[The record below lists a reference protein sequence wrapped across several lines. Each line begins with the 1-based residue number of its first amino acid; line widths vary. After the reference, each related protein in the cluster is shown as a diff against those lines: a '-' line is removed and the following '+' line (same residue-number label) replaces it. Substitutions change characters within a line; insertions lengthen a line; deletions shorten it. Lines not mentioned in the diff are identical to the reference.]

1 MLLRRR
7 NRRRSF
13 SISINTRQI
22 CWIYQTGN
30 TGKRCDIKIW
40 SAPQNRAC
48 LISKCVS
55 SNSWN
60 RVKTLYAWYN
70 FVYETPALCDK
81 ALRESLNT
89 DCKYWVVYSR
99 TQKNILAQGVQDG
112 NIRLKEQY
120 HPFILYMIYHQFLL
134 ITDIEDE

>member
-1 MLLRRR
+1 MFYIPRAHHVLVFVDVNFLTSNHDLSLVRDKKLHEIA
-7 NRRRSF
+7 S
-13 SISINTRQI
+13 
-22 CWIYQTGN
+22 
-30 TGKRCDIKIW
+30 
-40 SAPQNRAC
+40 QNRAC

>member
-1 MLLRRR
+1 MFYIPRAHHVLVFVDVNFLTSNHDLSLVRDKKLHE
-7 NRRRSF
+7 
-13 SISINTRQI
+13 I
-22 CWIYQTGN
+22 
-30 TGKRCDIKIW
+30 
-40 SAPQNRAC
+40 APQNRAC

>member
-1 MLLRRR
+1 MFYIPRAHHVLVFVDVNFLTSNHDLSLVRDKKLHE
-7 NRRRSF
+7 
-13 SISINTRQI
+13 I
-22 CWIYQTGN
+22 
-30 TGKRCDIKIW
+30 
-40 SAPQNRAC
+40 APQNRAC

-99 TQKNILAQGVQDG
+99 TQKNILVQGVQDG

>member
-1 MLLRRR
+1 MFYIPRAHHVLVFVDVNFLTSNHDLSLVRDKKLHE
-7 NRRRSF
+7 
-13 SISINTRQI
+13 I
-22 CWIYQTGN
+22 
-30 TGKRCDIKIW
+30 
-40 SAPQNRAC
+40 APQNRAC

-60 RVKTLYAWYN
+60 RVKTLYAWYY